1 MERKKQPPPIWEKFG
16 GGGCIYNIW
25 KWSYFWT
32 PNVYFL
38 VVKHHSKQTQ
48 NTHFPLTVA
57 LLFVQCRWKHKISKK
72 KYSNLKCKNSKKDH
86 FLSKKWKKR
95 FFSVFFYFWCL
106 LSKVKLQFQNFE
118 KTLFRRENSCS
129 KHVFCEIFMSLDA
142 FLKGKVTLL
151 RFCDFLIFAIVSAK
165 SHRNMCFLT
174 KIVCFLTLCVFLVP
188 EQCFRFWPK
197 EQTSCK
203 NL

>member
-1 MERKKQPPPIWEKFG
+1 MSLK
-16 GGGCIYNIW
+16 
-25 KWSYFWT
+25 
-32 PNVYFL
+32 
-38 VVKHHSKQTQ
+38 TQ
-48 NTHFPLTVA
+48 NF
-57 LLFVQCRWKHKISKK
+57 KK
-72 KYSNLKCKNSKKDH
+72 KYPNLKCKNSKKDH
-86 FLSKKWKKR
+86 FLSKNWKKR

-106 LSKVKLQFQNFE
+106 LSKVKLQFRNFG

-129 KHVFCEIFMSLDA
+129 KHVFCENFMILDA

-151 RFCDFLIFAIVSAK
+151 RFCVFLIFAIVSAK

-174 KIVCFLTLCVFLVP
+174 KIVYFLTLCVFLVP